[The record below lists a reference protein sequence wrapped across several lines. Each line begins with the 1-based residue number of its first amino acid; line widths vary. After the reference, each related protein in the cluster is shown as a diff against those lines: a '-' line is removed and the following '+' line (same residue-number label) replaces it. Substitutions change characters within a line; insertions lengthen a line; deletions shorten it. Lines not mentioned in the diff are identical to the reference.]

1 MTIRHHLT
9 AEILLSYAAGNL
21 AEGWSL
27 AVATHLALCPDCRA
41 REVQF
46 SAIGGEALEDAV
58 PAELSDGALAACFA
72 LIDLDEVDL
81 NGEAQQP
88 LPPVIAGTPTLP
100 EPLRGYVGGDADS
113 VRWSSVG
120 GGIRQCLIKVSGE
133 AKARLLY
140 IPAGDKVPQHGHRGL
155 ELTLVLSGSFADG
168 AMQFHRGDIE
178 VADEQVNHTP
188 TAGPGEPCICLAVT
202 DAPIVFKSLLPRLVQ
217 RFVKM

>member
-9 AEILLSYAAGNL
+9 ADILLSYAAGNL

-27 AVATHLALCPDCRA
+27 AVATHLALCPDCRS
-41 REVQF
+41 REAQF
-46 SAIGGEALEDAV
+46 SAIGGEALEDAA
-58 PAELSDGALAACFA
+58 PAELADDALAACFA
-72 LIDLDEVDL
+72 MIDLGNEV
-81 NGEAQQP
+81 QPP
-88 LPPVIAGTPTLP
+88 LPPVLVGTPTLP
-100 EPLRGYVGGDADS
+100 EPLRGYVGGDADT

-120 GGIRQCLIKVSGE
+120 GGIRQHLIAVSSN

-168 AMQFHRGDIE
+168 SMQFHRGDIE
-178 VADEQVNHTP
+178 IADEQVNHTP

-217 RFVKM
+217 RFVGI